1 MGIYQPQH
9 ELLRRWDHWTVL
21 HCVLFILI
29 ILSLVRIPALLFTV
43 AQTSYGPD
51 IGEQYPTP
59 SSVVFVSPTLGLS
72 STPSPPPGV
81 LRYPLYSGNPH
92 LPEIAL
98 TFDDG
103 PKPPYTS
110 QILVILQKYAV
121 KATFNVIGSQAAAY
135 PALLQQESQQGDI
148 IGNHTWSHPQLIHL
162 SPAAV
167 RHELRSTSNEI
178 QADTGVLPT
187 VFRPP
192 YGEFSSSIQSIAASL
207 GLSTVLWNVDP
218 KDWSRPGTSAIIQNV
233 LKSVHN
239 GSIILLH
246 DGGGNRSE
254 TVAAL
259 PKIITRLAQRGFQFI
274 TIPRMIQDL
283 PSRGT
288 GPAQIAPDQLSP

>member
-1 MGIYQPQH
+1 MGTYQSQY
-9 ELLRRWDHWTVL
+9 ELPRRWDYWTVL
-21 HCVLFILI
+21 QRFLLILI
-29 ILSLVRIPALLFTV
+29 ILSLVRITALLFTV

-51 IGEQYPTP
+51 MGEQYPTP
-59 SSVVFVSPTLGLS
+59 SPVVFVSSTPRPS
-72 STPSPPPGV
+72 PTPSPPPSV
-81 LRYPLYSGNPH
+81 LRYPLYSGNPY

-103 PKPPYTS
+103 PKPLYTS
-110 QILVILQKYAV
+110 QILAILQKYSV

-135 PALLQQESQQGDI
+135 PALVQQESRQGNI
-148 IGNHTWSHPQLIHL
+148 IGNHTWTHPQLTHL

-167 RHELRSTSNEI
+167 RHELQSTSNKI

-192 YGEFSSSIQSIAASL
+192 YGKFNSSVQSIAASL

-218 KDWSRPGTSAIIQNV
+218 KDWSRPGTNAIIQNV

-259 PKIITRLAQRGFQFI
+259 PTIITRLDQRGFQFI

-283 PSRGT
+283 PSQGT

>member
-1 MGIYQPQH
+1 MGTYQSQY
-9 ELLRRWDHWTVL
+9 ELPRRWDYWTVL
-21 HCVLFILI
+21 QRFLLILI
-29 ILSLVRIPALLFTV
+29 ILSLVRITALLFTV
-43 AQTSYGPD
+43 AQTSYGPGM
-51 IGEQYPTP
+51 GEQYPTP
-59 SSVVFVSPTLGLS
+59 SPVVFVSPTPGLS
-72 STPSPPPGV
+72 PTPSPPPSV
-81 LRYPLYSGNPH
+81 LRYPLYSGNPY

-103 PKPPYTS
+103 PKPLYTS
-110 QILVILQKYAV
+110 QILAILQKYSV

-135 PALLQQESQQGDI
+135 PALVQQESQQENS
-148 IGNHTWSHPQLIHL
+148 IGNHTWTHPQLTHL

-167 RHELRSTSNEI
+167 RHELQSTSNEI

-187 VFRPP
+187 IFRPP
-192 YGEFSSSIQSIAASL
+192 YGKFNSSIQSIAASL

-218 KDWSRPGTSAIIQNV
+218 KDWSRPGTNAIIQNV

-259 PKIITRLAQRGFQFI
+259 PTIITRLAQRGFQFI
-274 TIPRMIQDL
+274 TIPHMIDDL
-283 PSRGT
+283 PSQGT